1 MKNVEIEDKNIKD
14 KGTLLTSWEKVNHI
28 ISCIT
33 VLMIIVVFPLVF
45 HDYYYDI
52 LDVKYIFYYGTIIFM
67 IVAMLIAAIIFLFKD
82 FKYYSAKN
90 CRELRGKFGLKSFG
104 KSDWAMIGFL
114 LAVAVSTF
122 QSDYFYESFWGNEGR
137 YMGMFLIILYS
148 VSFFIISHCLKFKQW
163 ILDAFLAS
171 GMVVCIIGIMQFF
184 KYDPIGFKIGISPYE
199 YSMFAST
206 IGNINT
212 YTSYIS
218 LVLGIGSILFLI
230 EKNKYKRIWY
240 LFTVTISLFA
250 LITGMSDNAYL
261 TLMALFGLLP
271 LYLFNS
277 LNGVRKYM
285 VMVSILFTEF
295 RFIDAIS
302 NKLPNHVLEISGL
315 FNIIVGY
322 DQLSYI
328 IIGLWGVCIALYV
341 ITARINKENVLNGMN
356 NIGRWIWLGIIILVV
371 MAGCY
376 ILYDAN
382 IADNADRYGSLRG
395 YLVISDDWG
404 TRRGYIWRIGM
415 ESYLKF
421 PIVHKIFGYGP
432 DTFGII
438 TVNNYYGEMLSKYNT
453 KFDSAHNE
461 YLQYLITIGIVGLLA
476 YLSLLFV
483 SIMEMVRASKKEPVI
498 IAIIFAV
505 VCYSV
510 QALVNISVPI
520 VAPIMMTLLMI
531 GISASRK
538 INRESNI

>member
-1 MKNVEIEDKNIKD
+1 
-14 KGTLLTSWEKVNHI
+14 
-28 ISCIT
+28 
-33 VLMIIVVFPLVF
+33 
-45 HDYYYDI
+45 
-52 LDVKYIFYYGTIIFM
+52 
-67 IVAMLIAAIIFLFKD
+67 
-82 FKYYSAKN
+82 
-90 CRELRGKFGLKSFG
+90 
-104 KSDWAMIGFL
+104 
-114 LAVAVSTF
+114 
-122 QSDYFYESFWGNEGR
+122 
-137 YMGMFLIILYS
+137 
-148 VSFFIISHCLKFKQW
+148 
-163 ILDAFLAS
+163 
-171 GMVVCIIGIMQFF
+171 
-184 KYDPIGFKIGISPYE
+184 
-199 YSMFAST
+199 
-206 IGNINT
+206 
-212 YTSYIS
+212 
-218 LVLGIGSILFLI
+218 
-230 EKNKYKRIWY
+230 
-240 LFTVTISLFA
+240 
-250 LITGMSDNAYL
+250 
-261 TLMALFGLLP
+261 
-271 LYLFNS
+271 
-277 LNGVRKYM
+277 
-285 VMVSILFTEF
+285 
-295 RFIDAIS
+295 
-302 NKLPNHVLEISGL
+302 
-315 FNIIVGY
+315 
-322 DQLSYI
+322 
-328 IIGLWGVCIALYV
+328 
-341 ITARINKENVLNGMN
+341 MN

>member
-1 MKNVEIEDKNIKD
+1 M
-14 KGTLLTSWEKVNHI
+14 
-28 ISCIT
+28 
-33 VLMIIVVFPLVF
+33 
-45 HDYYYDI
+45 
-52 LDVKYIFYYGTIIFM
+52 
-67 IVAMLIAAIIFLFKD
+67 
-82 FKYYSAKN
+82 
-90 CRELRGKFGLKSFG
+90 
-104 KSDWAMIGFL
+104 
-114 LAVAVSTF
+114 
-122 QSDYFYESFWGNEGR
+122 
-137 YMGMFLIILYS
+137 
-148 VSFFIISHCLKFKQW
+148 
-163 ILDAFLAS
+163 
-171 GMVVCIIGIMQFF
+171 
-184 KYDPIGFKIGISPYE
+184 
-199 YSMFAST
+199 
-206 IGNINT
+206 
-212 YTSYIS
+212 
-218 LVLGIGSILFLI
+218 
-230 EKNKYKRIWY
+230 
-240 LFTVTISLFA
+240 FA

-295 RFIDAIS
+295 QFIDAIS
-302 NKLPNHVLEISGL
+302 NKFPNHVLEISGL

-341 ITARINKENVLNGMN
+341 ITARINKENVSNGMN

-461 YLQYLITIGIVGLLA
+461 YLQYLITIGIVGLVA